1 MSGLCVFRAGP
12 LPADLYGVAF
22 GDDTME
28 IAGCT
33 PSWTR
38 PKPSCSRN
46 TEPFLTP
53 HLPDREEIK
62 VIRMEA
68 IVVSG
73 MTISMLCFQSQTL
86 GLRCLRPELGLVGR
100 REFDNVAGSKLMNT
114 ATALKALGTTTAP
127 HFVLAVYR
135 IEGRPREQQ
144 ACGAAQ
150 SNPKPQDLEHEHLR
164 IP

>member
-1 MSGLCVFRAGP
+1 MAR
-12 LPADLYGVAF
+12 
-22 GDDTME
+22 
-28 IAGCT
+28 
-33 PSWTR
+33 
-38 PKPSCSRN
+38 SR
-46 TEPFLTP
+46 
-53 HLPDREEIK
+53 
-62 VIRMEA
+62 EA

-73 MTISMLCFQSQTL
+73 MTMSMLCFQSQTL

-100 REFDNVAGSKLMNT
+100 REFDNVAGSKLMNA

-150 SNPKPQDLEHEHLR
+150 SDPKPQDLEHEHLR

>member
-1 MSGLCVFRAGP
+1 MAR
-12 LPADLYGVAF
+12 
-22 GDDTME
+22 
-28 IAGCT
+28 
-33 PSWTR
+33 
-38 PKPSCSRN
+38 SR
-46 TEPFLTP
+46 
-53 HLPDREEIK
+53 
-62 VIRMEA
+62 EA

-73 MTISMLCFQSQTL
+73 MTMSMLCFRSQTL

-114 ATALKALGTTTAP
+114 ATALKALGATTAP

-150 SNPKPQDLEHEHLR
+150 SDPKPQDLEHEHLR